1 MSAYIPAIL
10 AALVRLAEL
19 AVIAYGIRVAQV
31 VIVRYLDRRDEP
43 MFPRRTLREV
53 AIDEAR
59 KRGEEPYK

>member
-19 AVIAYGIRVAQV
+19 AVIAYGIRVGQ
-31 VIVRYLDRRDEP
+31 IILVRYLDRRDEP

-59 KRGEEPYK
+59 KRGEKDPT

>member
-1 MSAYIPAIL
+1 MSAHIPAIL
-10 AALVRLAEL
+10 AAVVRLAEL

-31 VIVRYLDRRDEP
+31 VIVRYLDRQAEP

-59 KRGEEPYK
+59 KHGEEQ